1 MVEQLK
7 RPQQGIAKCHS
18 KNTKINLK
26 KALLENVRKCFSRIF
41 SRVPSFHR
49 DHTDFSQIYIVIPH
63 ISQISHTS
71 PPIFLTVFTTFSHR
85 LSHGLLTNFS
95 QISHSWLVPAWNRN
109 LWDVRPLPGNIANLG
124 KPARKPS
131 CLHGPPRIDK
141 QPFFLQISHIFRPV
155 IDGEAPL
162 KTL

>member
-1 MVEQLK
+1 MF
-7 RPQQGIAKCHS
+7 A
-18 KNTKINLK
+18 
-26 KALLENVRKCFSRIF
+26 NVSHGSSHVSRRSIEITQISRRSTSSFRTSHRFLTQVLQFFSRF
-41 SRVPSFHR
+41 SRHF
-49 DHTDFSQIYIVIPH
+49 F
-63 ISQISHTS
+63 
-71 PPIFLTVFTTFSHR
+71 HR

-141 QPFFLQISHIFRPV
+141 QPFFLQISHIFPPV